1 MSLTEHPGLATER
14 DSGNVYAYA
23 YGALRSLSDL
33 LFQGNIKAESF
44 YHRVRALN
52 AAVEE
57 RMSQLDAEATARVE
71 ALELARGASERER
84 RTAAT
89 GPIYAVSET
98 DDTETDHQDPVI
110 EP

>member
-1 MSLTEHPGLATER
+1 MSLTQHPGLATER

-23 YGALRSLSDL
+23 YGALRSLSEL
-33 LFQGNIKAESF
+33 LFQGTIKAETF
-44 YHRVRALN
+44 YHRARELS

-57 RMSQLDAEATARVE
+57 RMTQLDELATARVE

-84 RTAAT
+84 RATASCA
-89 GPIYAVSET
+89 IYAASGDDDAET
-98 DDTETDHQDPVI
+98 DTPDPVI